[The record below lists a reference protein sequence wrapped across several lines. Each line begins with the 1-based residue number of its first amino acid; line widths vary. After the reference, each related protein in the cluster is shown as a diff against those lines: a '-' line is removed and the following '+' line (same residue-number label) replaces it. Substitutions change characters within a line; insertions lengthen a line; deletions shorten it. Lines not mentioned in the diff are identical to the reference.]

1 MAGTPAWIDP
11 LSHLADWPTAP
22 MTVPGPCQP
31 SLPTPWLKPW
41 VNNRNRN
48 NSPWLQPWVL
58 EMAHVWAHGWHSYG
72 FYQKT
77 LVYPFIPEI
86 FGHCLFADILDLDV
100 SQRVIIK
107 FEAAEIG

>member
-1 MAGTPAWIDP
+1 
-11 LSHLADWPTAP
+11 
-22 MTVPGPCQP
+22 
-31 SLPTPWLKPW
+31 
-41 VNNRNRN
+41 
-48 NSPWLQPWVL
+48 
-58 EMAHVWAHGWHSYG
+58 MAHVWAHGWHSYG